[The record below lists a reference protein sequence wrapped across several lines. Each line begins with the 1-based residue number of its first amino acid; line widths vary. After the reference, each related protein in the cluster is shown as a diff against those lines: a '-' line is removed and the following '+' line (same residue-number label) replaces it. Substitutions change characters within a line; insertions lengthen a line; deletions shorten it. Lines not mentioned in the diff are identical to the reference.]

1 MAKDEHG
8 HGSERRAT
16 QVANGDLLAA
26 HQAGIEA
33 LSRHVK
39 NASDEELVSIS
50 QAQRAAV
57 DRITKQRQSE
67 YGEK

>member
-33 LSRHVK
+33 LLRHVK
-39 NASDEELVSIS
+39 TASDVELVNIS
-50 QAQRAAV
+50 KDQRAAEA
-57 DRITKQRQSE
+57 RITAQRQSE